1 MPIQSVRIPFMVA
14 LLVLSACAT
23 RPPANEGAVAG
34 VVTPSIPAETRGRF
48 TLEAD
53 KLDTWNAVGQIVVN
67 TPGVEYLGRSQML
80 DLYTVRYRGESFL
93 ILTKALLLADTL
105 GRPTTQVTA
114 ATEQGGPIDSD
125 ASADLLALLQRELPA
140 EIVRVRAKQAAEAKT
155 KAKRKKGGKR

>member
-1 MPIQSVRIPFMVA
+1 
-14 LLVLSACAT
+14 
-23 RPPANEGAVAG
+23 
-34 VVTPSIPAETRGRF
+34 
-48 TLEAD
+48 
-53 KLDTWNAVGQIVVN
+53 
-67 TPGVEYLGRSQML
+67 
-80 DLYTVRYRGESFL
+80 VRYRGESFL